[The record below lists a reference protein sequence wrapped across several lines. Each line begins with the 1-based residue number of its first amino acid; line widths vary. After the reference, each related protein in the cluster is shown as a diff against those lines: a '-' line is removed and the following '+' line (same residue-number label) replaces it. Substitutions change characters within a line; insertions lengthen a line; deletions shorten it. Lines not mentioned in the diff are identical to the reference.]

1 MTEEKYTTFWDAGDE
16 PELKEE
22 IETGAA
28 CLAFHELD
36 KLYEAQDDQKFDVIF
51 WNSIKDG
58 TEEAY
63 KVFNFKK
70 DKKAKEAYD
79 KIMQQLGNLSMK
91 ALFDQGI
98 VKYLQ
103 STLKNAAEI
112 KWSVNKVQYRIY
124 CFINGTKLYVMVPFI
139 KSNGDKGTD
148 KAGITALQR
157 YNSMKK

>member
-1 MTEEKYTTFWDAGDE
+1 MTEEKYKTFWDAGDE

-36 KLYEAQDDQKFDVIF
+36 KLYEAQNDQKFDVIF

-63 KVFNFKK
+63 KVFNLKK

-79 KIMQQLGNLSMK
+79 KIMQQLENLSMK

-124 CFINGTKLYVMVPFI
+124 CFIYGTKLYVMVPFI